1 MNKRTGFTLVELLV
15 VIAIIG
21 ILVALLLPAIQAARE
36 AARRA
41 QCVNNLKQL
50 GLATHNFH
58 DTHGRFPSATHD
70 PIFRGKG
77 GGWER
82 WSYAVLLLPFIEEQ
96 ALYDEMMD
104 SHIGIERP
112 WHNTD
117 VTRTWMDG
125 LVCPSDGLA
134 GSVMPLNDGKTPI
147 SYQVNRGDQW
157 LDWWWH
163 ESRGM
168 FGNGERVTIT
178 TASVTDGLSNTM
190 MISEAVIGVRG
201 SRRVTEAIA
210 RDVGAYNSAPPAI
223 CLARVGPDSQLTGSI
238 ETGGWQIGWR
248 WGDSRTPYT
257 LWHPM
262 LPPNSPSC
270 GNRGEDWA
278 MISASSRHPGG
289 VNVLM
294 GDGATRFITDSIDAG
309 DPTNTVAGSPLLAD
323 PDRPQDYSGPSV
335 YGVWGALAS
344 KAGGEAVQ
352 VP

>member
-1 MNKRTGFTLVELLV
+1 MKDRKAFTLVELLV

-70 PIFRGKG
+70 PMFRGMG

-82 WSYAVLLLPFIEEQ
+82 WSYAVLLLPYLEEQ
-96 ALYDEMMD
+96 SLYDEMMD
-104 SHIGIERP
+104 SHIGSERP

-117 VTRTWMDG
+117 VTRTWLGG
-125 LVCPSDGLA
+125 LICPSDGPA
-134 GSVMPLNDGKTPI
+134 SGAPTANDGKTPI

-157 LDWWWH
+157 LNWDWH

-168 FGNGERVTIT
+168 FGRGDRVTIT
-178 TASVTDGLSNTM
+178 AASVTDGLSNTM
-190 MISEAVIGVRG
+190 MISEAVVGVRG
-201 SRRVTEAIA
+201 SRQVREAIA
-210 RDVGAYNSAPPAI
+210 RDVGAYNSAPPVI
-223 CLARVGPDSQLTGSI
+223 CLARVGPDSQFTGSV
-238 ETGGWQIGWR
+238 EDGGWQVGWR